1 MSKPFVVI
9 ISGVAGSGKDTL
21 IEELWSHPELFEVAV
36 SYTDR
41 PIRPGE
47 IEDKNYHYISKTE
60 FDTGIRKKEFVE
72 WETVRGEYR
81 YGRKKADLK
90 RAFRSGKTVIMSA
103 EPLGMLKFKKIY
115 DVASIFI
122 MPPSLDVAIERL
134 KKRGNDTADGLKNR
148 TDRYRLEMSYKNRY
162 DRVII
167 NDDLETAQKELLH
180 VIKEEK
186 ENHQRLHATRK
197 AIFGLV
203 AIFLLTGSAYAYN
216 YSIRQ
221 EQAKNIAVA
230 FPPGVS
236 GSDTD
241 DQPDSDQPESDQP
254 DTDSAAV
261 TPSPLPSAEAK
272 KKVTTTPPK
281 TPTNEEVAATTT
293 KNSDGSTTTTVSTGG
308 VISQT
313 ELNTLQNSTA
323 IISSPLNIP
332 YIDQTGSY
340 GDLGTILKNYLNSTL
355 KWQSEISEMRG
366 IIVENA
372 GATGWNG
379 QYLGSYITSSSGK
392 ISSAEGIIV
401 LNTYYIE
408 TQYCTGSN
416 NFDGCPNEYAKLV
429 LSHEYGHHYTLYHKW
444 LDWNLG
450 NGVRFPDS
458 YYSIRPLTKLTTA
471 PDYSLGW
478 SNCDA
483 EIIAE
488 DYSYLYSGYGLQ
500 AMHSTYGYPSAATKS
515 WLDNIGSVVPTTIVP
530 VNTAP
535 IITITSPSN
544 GATLSGSVDFT
555 ATATDDVGVANVS
568 FYINDNLI
576 VADTSSP
583 YSTTLS
589 TTGYQNGDYVLKA
602 VASDGSLSSTSS
614 ITVHFANTIVDATD
628 PTISILS
635 PTDNPYTLTGTS
647 LNMSIVATDNIAVD
661 RIEFYFNDSLQKSW
675 SVSTL
680 NLKVSFRGLSAGT
693 YTLTF
698 KAYDA
703 AGNSSDTKMTVVKP

>member
-1 MSKPFVVI
+1 MAKPFVVI
-9 ISGVAGSGKDTL
+9 VSGVAGSGKDTL
-21 IEELWSHPELFEVAV
+21 IEELWSLPELFEVAV

-41 PIRPGE
+41 PMRPGE
-47 IEDKNYHYISKTE
+47 IEGKNYHYISKVD
-60 FDTGIRKKEFVE
+60 FDAGIKKKEFVE

-90 RAFRSGKTVIMSA
+90 KAFKSGKTVVMSV

-115 DVASIFI
+115 DVASVFI

-134 KKRGNDTADGLKNR
+134 KNRGNDTADGLRER
-148 TDRYRLEMSYKNRY
+148 TDRYKLEMSYKNRY

-167 NDDLETAQKELLH
+167 NDDLETARKELLH

-186 ENHQRLHATRK
+186 ENRQRQYSTRK
-197 AIFGLV
+197 AIFGLMAV
-203 AIFLLTGSAYAYN
+203 FLLAGSAYAYN

-221 EQAKNIAVA
+221 ERAKNTATA

-236 GSDTD
+236 DSNSDD
-241 DQPDSDQPESDQP
+241 RSESDQP
-254 DTDSAAV
+254 DTTSAAV

-272 KKVTTTPPK
+272 KKVATTPPK
-281 TPTNEEVAATTT
+281 APTNEEVAATTT

-308 VISQT
+308 IISQT
-313 ELNTLQNSTA
+313 ELSTLQSSSAT
-323 IISSPLNIP
+323 ISSPLDIP
-332 YIDQTGSY
+332 YVDQTGSY
-340 GDLGTILKNYLNSTL
+340 NGLGTVLKNYLNSTL
-355 KWQSEISEMRG
+355 KWRSEISEMKG

-379 QYLGSYITSSSGK
+379 QFLGSYTTSTSGK
-392 ISSAEGIIV
+392 IISAEGIIV

-416 NFDGCPNEYAKLV
+416 NFDGCPNEYAKLF

-515 WLDNIGSVVPTTIVP
+515 WLDNIGSVAPTTIVP
-530 VNTAP
+530 VNVAP
-535 IITITSPSN
+535 IVTIASPSN
-544 GATLSGSVDFT
+544 GATLSGSVDFA

-589 TTGYQNGDYVLKA
+589 TTGYQNGDYTLKA

-614 ITVHFANTIVDATD
+614 VTVHFANMTIDTTN

-635 PTDNPYTLTGTS
+635 PTDNPYTLASTS
-647 LNMSIVATDNIAVD
+647 LDISVAATDNIAVD
-661 RIEFYFNDSLQKSW
+661 HIEFYFNDSLQKSW
-675 SVSTL
+675 SVATL
-680 NLKVSFRGLSAGT
+680 NLRVSFKGLSAGT

-703 AGNSSDTKMTVVKP
+703 AGNSADTTMTIIKP